1 MTCLFAAFSLT
12 AITFSVCVDLR
23 ERIAPS
29 GIFIVFEEEGNMTCE
44 TPPAPAREQQRAAD
58 VVETVQYVLTI
69 FYFTLA
75 IIVSGTVIYRGKL
88 KRPIL
93 KLQDGARRIMDQDV
107 DFSIDSEGT
116 DELGQLCI
124 AFEQMRSQLKSNN
137 QELWRQ
143 TEERKR
149 LNAAFS
155 HDLRNPVTILK
166 GSVRVMEKGLERDC
180 ISKEEILDG
189 LRQLESQANRIEL
202 YVEAM
207 SSAQKLE
214 ETVCIPGEVAFGALR
229 REFQENTTLLLMEK
243 GIEVDFRFLGSDHTV
258 LWLDRG
264 IFYNISD
271 NLMAN
276 AGRYARKG
284 IEVTLSV
291 NQRYLSMMIQ
301 DDGPGFS
308 DKILQKGMEPFVRDG
323 ENTRKHFGM
332 GLYICRLLAEKH
344 GGEVC
349 LENTDRGALAKVK
362 LQISKP

>member
-1 MTCLFAAFSLT
+1 M
-12 AITFSVCVDLR
+12 
-23 ERIAPS
+23 
-29 GIFIVFEEEGNMTCE
+29 
-44 TPPAPAREQQRAAD
+44 
-58 VVETVQYVLTI
+58 
-69 FYFTLA
+69 
-75 IIVSGTVIYRGKL
+75 
-88 KRPIL
+88 
-93 KLQDGARRIMDQDV
+93 
-107 DFSIDSEGT
+107 
-116 DELGQLCI
+116 
-124 AFEQMRSQLKSNN
+124 
-137 QELWRQ
+137 
-143 TEERKR
+143 
-149 LNAAFS
+149 
-155 HDLRNPVTILK
+155 
-166 GSVRVMEKGLERDC
+166 RVMERGIERDC